1 MLIFQHRLKKLLL
14 YFGALFCVALAAQDQ
29 QPLVA
34 VLDPVSSQNV
44 SSIVKMAVTGTL
56 EEHIVRSKKYRVV
69 DRVRITQI
77 LTEYAFAKNG
87 LVDNNQVKEIGK
99 MLQADIV
106 CVSELLQEEGVFLA
120 KCSFINVES
129 SEVVASATEIIEANS
144 AIEIKSA
151 IERAAMKLLGV
162 ENPREAQAREQA
174 IKELAERKLREQQE
188 QADRERRIRE
198 QVARE
203 NEARAQAER
212 EREAREHEQR
222 LRAIR
227 EAARAPQELASID
240 KVSIKPA
247 AEGIKAADGVK
258 AAKKTIE
265 RLKNRFYIYTK
276 TKKTIYLHKDT
287 TKAIV
292 SLPLLSAS
300 INDDNVSILEMR
312 VMSRHCQKAI
322 HPKSIIVMIDDRITS
337 FESISTA
344 DQYESFG
351 GNLEEFTGFSFSDD
365 SLPRLIASHPQK
377 KIIIRLSGTGD
388 VDFILSKTHHQAI
401 CETVEFF
408 DALQIVKKGGKP

>member
-1 MLIFQHRLKKLLL
+1 VLIIQHKLKKIFL
-14 YFGALFCVALAAQDQ
+14 YFGALFCVTLAAQDQ
-29 QPLVA
+29 QLLVA
-34 VLDPVSSQNV
+34 VLDPVSNQNV

-69 DRVRITQI
+69 DRVRIAQI

-129 SEVVASATEIIEANS
+129 SEVVASATEIIETNS

-188 QADRERRIRE
+188 QADRERRIKE
-198 QVARE
+198 QAARE

-227 EAARAPQELASID
+227 EAAREPQDLAAIAKD
-240 KVSIKPA
+240 SIKPA
-247 AEGIKAADGVK
+247 TEDIKAADDVE
-258 AAKKTIE
+258 AAKTKIE
-265 RLKNRFYIYTK
+265 KLKKNFKISTDEFTK
-276 TKKTIYLHKDT
+276 TTTYIHKDS
-287 TKAIV
+287 V
-292 SLPLLSAS
+292 SLVFPVLHAG
-300 INDDNVSILEMR
+300 IAGDHIFVVSI
-312 VMSRHCQKAI
+312 HTQKAI
-322 HPKSIIVMIDDRITS
+322 RPNSIIVIIDDEVTS
-337 FESISTA
+337 FKSIMA
-344 DQYESFG
+344 DSHY
-351 GNLEEFTGFSFSDD
+351 T
-365 SLPRLIASHPQK
+365 SLGRNICELTTFAFLDNSLVRLIASHPQK
-377 KIIIRLSGTGD
+377 EMRIRLSGSTGN
-388 VDFILSKTHHQAI
+388 VDFTLPKKYHQSI
-401 CETVEFF
+401 CDTVELF
-408 DALQIVKKGGKP
+408 DALQIVKNGGKP

>member
-1 MLIFQHRLKKLLL
+1 MLFYLHKLKTFFLA
-14 YFGALFCVALAAQDQ
+14 FGALFCVTLAAQDQ

-44 SSIVKMAVTGTL
+44 SSMVKMAVTGTL

-69 DRVRITQI
+69 DRVRIAQI

-129 SEVVASATEIIEANS
+129 SEVAASATEIIETNS

-162 ENPREAQAREQA
+162 ENPRDAQAREQA

-188 QADRERRIRE
+188 QADRERRIKE
-198 QVARE
+198 QAARE

-227 EAARAPQELASID
+227 EEARAPQELASIA
-240 KVSIKPA
+240 V
-247 AEGIKAADGVK
+247 E

-265 RLKNRFYIYTK
+265 RLKNQFFSDAEDIYIHRNVAG
-276 TKKTIYLHKDT
+276 LL
-287 TKAIV
+287 V
-292 SLPLLSAS
+292 FPSLYACISGDS
-300 INDDNVSILEMR
+300 INMQSMLKKEISPKRIIITIDG
-312 VMSRHCQKAI
+312 KA
-322 HPKSIIVMIDDRITS
+322 TS
-337 FESISTA
+337 
-344 DQYESFG
+344 YESSNSLCASMQIDG
-351 GNLEEFTGFSFSDD
+351 VRVEIATLSFPDN
-365 SLPRLIASHPQK
+365 SLMRLIASRPQK
-377 KIIIRLSGTGD
+377 VIRIRLSGAGN
-388 VDFILSKTHHQAI
+388 VDFILSKTQHQAI
-401 CETVEFF
+401 CETVELF
-408 DALQIVKKGGKP
+408 DALQIVKNGGKP